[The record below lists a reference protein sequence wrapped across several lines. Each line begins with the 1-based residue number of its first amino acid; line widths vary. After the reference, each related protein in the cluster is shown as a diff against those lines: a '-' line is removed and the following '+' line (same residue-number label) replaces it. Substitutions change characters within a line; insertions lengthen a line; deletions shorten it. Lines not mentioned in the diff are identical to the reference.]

1 MDASATLDRTAG
13 TAKRADVMGCAALY
27 AFAGHH
33 GLGEADNESPGG
45 RTTPQAPVALPQP
58 MTTEVQ
64 HEPRLP

>member
-33 GLGEADNESPGG
+33 GLGEADNEGPYDTSSSR
-45 RTTPQAPVALPQP
+45 RTPSAHDQRGAA
-58 MTTEVQ
+58 
-64 HEPRLP
+64 